1 MSVEELYTEGVNGS
15 EISFESTTYLVGMLR
30 ASSMIF
36 TNHKERTFMFKRTAL
51 AIASIVFISNAS
63 AAVVGI
69 GGNNWY
75 TDTLRQNLIAQ
86 GNTVTVYTS
95 YDAATLAGL
104 DAYIQD
110 GNNFFDAN
118 LLDSF
123 VFNGGTLIEIPW
135 TFTHN
140 GYTAGTKVFS
150 GRTFADHGSNL
161 FTHTIDANDWL
172 LDGVTV
178 PASLFGGHE
187 VGNTFQAGVHQVL
200 DYTDGTAMLGYK
212 EYGQGIA
219 IGFNLHLV
227 TSDASPVNAA
237 WSNQIV
243 YNAIAGNNSVPE
255 PAPLAL
261 IALGLAGIAL
271 AKRRKA

>member
-1 MSVEELYTEGVNGS
+1 
-15 EISFESTTYLVGMLR
+15 
-30 ASSMIF
+30 
-36 TNHKERTFMFKRTAL
+36 MFKRTVLAVATLLAL
-51 AIASIVFISNAS
+51 SNAS

-69 GGNNWY
+69 GNNSWY

-86 GNTVTVYTS
+86 GHTVNIYNS
-95 YDAATLAGL
+95 YSAATLAGL

-110 GNNFFDAN
+110 GNSFFDAS

-140 GYTAGTKVFS
+140 GYTAGTKVL
-150 GRTFADHGSNL
+150 GARTSLTYGANL
-161 FTHTIDANDWL
+161 FTQTIDGSNWL
-172 LDGVTV
+172 LTGVAV
-178 PASLFGGHE
+178 PATQFGGRE
-187 VGNTFQAGVHQVL
+187 IGNTFQAGVTQVMQ
-200 DYTDGTAMLGYK
+200 YTDGTALLGYK
-212 EYGQGIA
+212 QYGQGIA

-227 TSDASPVNAA
+227 TSDANPVNAA

-243 YNAIAGNNSVPE
+243 YNAINGHDVPE
-255 PAPLAL
+255 PASLAL
-261 IALGLAGIAL
+261 LALGLAGIAA